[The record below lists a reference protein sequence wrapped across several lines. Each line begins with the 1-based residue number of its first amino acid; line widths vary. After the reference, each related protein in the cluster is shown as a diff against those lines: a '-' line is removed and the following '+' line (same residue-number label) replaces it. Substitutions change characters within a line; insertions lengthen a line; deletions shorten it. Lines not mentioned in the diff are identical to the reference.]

1 MESTNVAGIGSQGR
15 NGARKIKED
24 LAERVRNVKDSAT
37 GEFKSFI
44 DDVEE
49 IVSRVAD
56 LNDPEVARL
65 RDRLR
70 DSMSSVKEALTD
82 GADRVRQRAR
92 EVAGGT
98 DDYVRENPWQALGIA
113 ALVGVAIGFLASRRS

>member
-1 MESTNVAGIGSQGR
+1 MESTIVAGTGSQAR
-15 NGARKIKED
+15 NGARKIKDD
-24 LAERVRNVKDSAT
+24 LAERVRSVKDSAT

-56 LNDPEVARL
+56 VNDPEVARL

-70 DSMSSVKEALTD
+70 DSMGSMKEALSD
-82 GADRVRQRAR
+82 GADRVRQQAR
-92 EVAGGT
+92 EVAGGA

>member
-1 MESTNVAGIGSQGR
+1 MESTIVAGTGSQGR
-15 NGARKIKED
+15 NGARKIKDD
-24 LAERVRNVKDSAT
+24 LAERVRNVKDTAT

-56 LNDPEVARL
+56 VNDPEVARL

-70 DSMSSVKEALTD
+70 DSMGSMKEALSD
-82 GADRVRQRAR
+82 GADRVRQQAR
-92 EVAGGT
+92 EVAGGA